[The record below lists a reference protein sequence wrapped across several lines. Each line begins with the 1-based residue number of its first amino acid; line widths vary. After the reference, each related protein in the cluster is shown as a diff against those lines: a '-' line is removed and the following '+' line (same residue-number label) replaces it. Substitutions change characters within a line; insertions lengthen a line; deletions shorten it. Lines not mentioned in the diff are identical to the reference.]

1 MAANRAY
8 LKGLGEEPSGIHKGR
23 VKALSAK
30 NDLVID
36 AAQEIAKKAKVVELE
51 IEVQSHSWQS

>member
-8 LKGLGEEPSGIHKGR
+8 LKGLGNDPSAIHKGE

-30 NDLVID
+30 NPLVIH
-36 AAQEIAKKAKVVELE
+36 AARLIAKKAAFAELE
-51 IEVQSHSWQS
+51 LQVRFK